1 MNALRDIH
9 AGWWVLLAVLL
20 VFPFV
25 ASGFITFQIMAYS
38 MILGLLALSVMWL
51 AGYGGMI
58 SLAQV
63 TAAGMAAYT
72 LPILGENT
80 QSIWGLGWPWWLV
93 VPIAIGVAALFSTL
107 VGAIAVRTEGI
118 YTLMI
123 TLAIAVVAF
132 YFARQNYALFNG
144 FNGFA
149 GIRPPTIGVY
159 WRDPVPFYYLVLLC
173 AAGLFAAVAY
183 VSRSTFGLTLQAL
196 RDNPRRMR
204 ALGYDV
210 TAHRIFAFTISGA
223 IAGVAG
229 VLLVWFN
236 GRVSPGNIG
245 IDIVIDVLVV
255 AVIGG
260 LRHPIGP
267 FVGALAFV
275 LLENFAIDLIDRERF
290 NTAIGFAFL
299 LIVFFSPDG
308 LLGLWEKYAPKRTA
322 GSKAKSE
329 PTPRAASPDEP
340 MGETT

>member
-1 MNALRDIH
+1 MTESLRSIH
-9 AGWWVLLAVLL
+9 PGWWVLLAVLV
-20 VFPFV
+20 VFPFF
-25 ASGFITFQIMAYS
+25 ASDFFTFQIMAYS
-38 MILGLLALSVMWL
+38 MILGLMALSLMWL

-80 QSIWGLGWPWWLV
+80 QDVLGLGWPWWLTI
-93 VPIAIGVAALFSTL
+93 PAAILVAALFSTL

-123 TLAIAVVAF
+123 TLAIAVVMF

-149 GIRPPTIGVY
+149 GIRPPTLFGVY
-159 WRDPVPFYYLVLLC
+159 WRDPVPFYFLVLGC
-173 AAGLFAAVAY
+173 AAMLFALVVYA
-183 VSRSTFGLTLQAL
+183 SRSTFGLTLQAL

-210 TAHRIFAFTISGA
+210 TAHRIFAFTLSGVV
-223 IAGVAG
+223 AGVAG
-229 VLLVWFN
+229 VLMCFFN

-245 IDIVIDVLVV
+245 VDIVIDVLVI
-255 AVIGG
+255 AVVGG
-260 LRHPIGP
+260 LRHPIGA

-299 LIVFFSPDG
+299 AIVFFSPDG
-308 LLGLWEKYAPKRTA
+308 LLGLWEKVAPKR
-322 GSKAKSE
+322 KVHPSE
-329 PTPRAASPDEP
+329 PAAPAVPAE
-340 MGETT
+340 

>member
-1 MNALRDIH
+1 MAALRAVH
-9 AGWWVLLAVLL
+9 PGWWVLAALLAVFPLL
-20 VFPFV
+20 
-25 ASGFITFQIMAYS
+25 ASGFFTFQIMAYS
-38 MILGLLALSVMWL
+38 MILGILALSLMWL

-72 LPILGENT
+72 LPILGTNT
-80 QSIWGLGWPWWLV
+80 QDVLGLGWPWWLT
-93 VPIAIGVAALFSTL
+93 VPAAILVSALFSTL

-123 TLAIAVVAF
+123 TLAVAVVMF
-132 YFARQNYALFNG
+132 YFARQNYVLFNG

-149 GIRPPTIGVY
+149 GVRPPTLFGIH
-159 WRDPVPFYYLVLLC
+159 WRDPLPFYYLVLLC
-173 AAGLFAAVAY
+173 AGGLLAAVAY
-183 VSRSTFGLTLQAL
+183 ASRSTFGLALQAL

-210 TAHRIFAFTISGA
+210 TAHRIVAFTISGA

-229 VLLVWFN
+229 VLLCWFN

-245 IDIVIDVLVV
+245 IDVVIDVLVI
-255 AVIGG
+255 AVVGG
-260 LRHPIGP
+260 LRHPIGA

-299 LIVFFSPDG
+299 AIVFFSPDG
-308 LLGLWEKYAPKRTA
+308 LLGLWEKVAPKRRVRPA
-322 GSKAKSE
+322 APSSGPE
-329 PTPRAASPDEP
+329 PSAVPAE
-340 MGETT
+340 